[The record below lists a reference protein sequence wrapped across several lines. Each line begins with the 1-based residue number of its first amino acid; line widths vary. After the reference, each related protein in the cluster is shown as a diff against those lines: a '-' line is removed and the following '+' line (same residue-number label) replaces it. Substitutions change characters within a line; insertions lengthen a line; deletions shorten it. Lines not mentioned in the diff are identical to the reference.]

1 MSKEKTE
8 VKTEVKK
15 ETVKKEQYHLTDAV
29 LNAGYSGKIDG
40 RQFNIGFDLNL
51 KGEKQNSYASVMEET
66 VNPARGGGVL
76 LKWTGVTSLE
86 DLTDDQLW
94 QLAQAKVILLS
105 KAQEKIFKENSI
117 NNLNDTEL
125 HR

>member
-8 VKTEVKK
+8 VKKEVKK
-15 ETVKKEQYHLTDAV
+15 DSVKKEQYHLTDAV

-76 LKWTGVTSLE
+76 LSLIHISE
-86 DLTDDQLW
+86 PTRR
-94 QLAQAKVILLS
+94 
-105 KAQEKIFKENSI
+105 
-117 NNLNDTEL
+117 TE
-125 HR
+125 RSRMPSSA

>member
-8 VKTEVKK
+8 VKKEVKK
-15 ETVKKEQYHLTDAV
+15 DSVKKEQYHLTDAV

-76 LKWTGVTSLE
+76 LKWTGVTFLE
-86 DLTDDQLW
+86 DLTDKQLW
-94 QLAQAKVILLS
+94 QLAIAKVITLS
-105 KAQEKIFKENSI
+105 KEQEKVFKEKFYK
-117 NNLNDTEL
+117 
-125 HR
+125 

>member
-8 VKTEVKK
+8 LKTEVKK
-15 ETVKKEQYHLTDAV
+15 ETVKEEQYHLTDAV

-40 RQFNIGFDLNL
+40 RQFHIGFDLNL

-76 LKWTGVTSLE
+76 LKWTGVTFLE
-86 DLTDDQLW
+86 DLTDNQLW

-105 KAQEKIFKENSI
+105 KAQEKIFKEKFYK
-117 NNLNDTEL
+117 
-125 HR
+125 

>member
-1 MSKEKTE
+1 MKEKTEVKTEEKTE

-76 LKWTGVTSLE
+76 LKWTGVTFLE
-86 DLTDDQLW
+86 DLTDKQLW
-94 QLAQAKVILLS
+94 QLAIAKVITLS
-105 KAQEKIFKENSI
+105 KEQEKVFKEKFYK
-117 NNLNDTEL
+117 
-125 HR
+125 